1 MMGADYNPRFW
12 LVKAVEKILDVWL
25 EEFSDGV
32 MVGSGNLIDF
42 SGHSLR
48 VSSDLSLT
56 GTKIFHI

>member
-1 MMGADYNPRFW
+1 M
-12 LVKAVEKILDVWL
+12 KSVEKIVDVWL